1 MGQQEIDTEGRGA
14 PKVRGQHAG
23 KGKTRPNA
31 REHTNNRQQLL
42 KDPVN
47 IASSDDPY
55 PRPSRDLIFKPFGLT
70 ACNGNASTSG
80 RLVPCGRLG
89 LPGGS
94 ASGLG
99 LGLGA
104 GRWLRR
110 RAARR
115 NVFNALLWAQANHLP
130 GTFCN
135 PCQGR
140 STGLQGL
147 FAQLFWDVSSRPAS
161 RHPPSL
167 FGALLQ
173 HVSRTISGPLQLSRT
188 RVLQAIF
195 LASAS

>member
-1 MGQQEIDTEGRGA
+1 MFSSTYFGGKSLKRWRFATFRSRRVKGAGTWSNTFSWKVSGGQ
-14 PKVRGQHAG
+14 
-23 KGKTRPNA
+23 
-31 REHTNNRQQLL
+31 
-42 KDPVN
+42 
-47 IASSDDPY
+47 
-55 PRPSRDLIFKPFGLT
+55 DLIFKPFGLT
-70 ACNGNASTSG
+70 ACNGNALTSG